1 MAYCSTHGDYH
12 TICVP
17 CALNQHNQDTIYGA
31 GPYDSYY
38 PPGAGVNFNWK
49 ATCIYDD
56 KKVVVEGGP
65 DMVNSPDHYTQGS
78 IECIEAIEEVVKHLD
93 GMEAMCTG
101 NAIKYLWR
109 WKHKNG
115 TEDLKKA
122 VWYIQRMID
131 EFDSH

>member
-31 GPYDSYY
+31 GPSDSSY
-38 PPGAGVNFNWK
+38 PPGSTKDNINPD
-49 ATCIYDD
+49 YYRL
-56 KKVVVEGGP
+56 GG
-65 DMVNSPDHYTQGS
+65 
-78 IECIEAIEEVVKHLD
+78 IECIDAINEVVQHLD

-115 TEDLKKA
+115 FSGLLLLSCLC
-122 VWYIQRMID
+122 RL
-131 EFDSH
+131 SHSVL

>member
-31 GPYDSYY
+31 GFSDSYY
-38 PPGAGVNFNWK
+38 PPGEFK
-49 ATCIYDD
+49 LTSD
-56 KKVVVEGGP
+56 EP
-65 DMVNSPDHYTQGS
+65 DMVNSPEHYTKGD
-78 IECIEAIEEVVKHLD
+78 IECIDAIGEAIKQLR

-115 TEDLKKA
+115 ITDLRKA
-122 VWYIQRMID
+122 SWYIQRMID